1 MRQSTHSKYN
11 NYIKHRLYHSKTTGK
26 IETTHV
32 LDSLSAMFE
41 KGHAYSIINSAKCA
55 IATIIHISP
64 YESLNKH
71 PFINKYM
78 TGIFNLRPPKPKL
91 SFVWNVDILFR
102 YFEQEG
108 DNYLLSDIILTQKPI
123 ILLLLLGLTDSVQ
136 LNYSGLVI

>member
-1 MRQSTHSKYN
+1 
-11 NYIKHRLYHSKTTGK
+11 
-26 IETTHV
+26 
-32 LDSLSAMFE
+32 
-41 KGHAYSIINSAKCA
+41 
-55 IATIIHISP
+55 
-64 YESLNKH
+64 
-71 PFINKYM
+71 M

-108 DNYLLSDIILTQKPI
+108 DNCLLSDIILTQKPI